1 MTAIAKQVEDF
12 LSSSAPFDMLNE
24 AQRSDLIRNADLLYV
39 TKDNAGQFGAK
50 ESRLYLI
57 QSGQFSVEDGE
68 GAARHLSEGDYFNYT
83 AILDNQTYPLSVTVD
98 SPGLIYSFAASD
110 VTGLL
115 DLVEVSSFFN
125 GLRNNALQNHAIA
138 DSNSMWLY
146 KSLTDVVS
154 KAPVAAH
161 CDTTIVE
168 AAKLMTQEKVSSL
181 LVTENEKL
189 IGIVTDRDLRSRV
202 VAEAFDT
209 HRAVRDIMTATPT
222 QIGSNRTL
230 FDAMSLMTEKNIHHL
245 PVIDHLSQS
254 PMGMITASDIIRH
267 QRGNVL
273 FIIGEL
279 TKANSLYE
287 LIRLSWQL
295 PHYFAAHAKRAGDY
309 DIAGKILSQAT
320 DVMTRK
326 LIGFFQQDN
335 GKAPMMFAWLV
346 YGSQAREDQTT
357 GSDQDSGLLLASKPN
372 EKQAAYFAEMTDYV
386 CKGLAKCGIKL
397 CDGNIMASNP
407 KLRLALD
414 DAVSEA
420 QQWVNSPTKE
430 AIMHFNIFLDVR
442 CAAGDASLFKELQ
455 KRRAPLLKQKMFLAA
470 LARASN
476 EVSVPLSMFQ
486 KFSYEKGRKQK
497 DTIDLKT
504 RAVAL
509 INNIARIYALA
520 DGITLPNTVTRL
532 ESLSE
537 KSELSSKDAANL
549 KDIWIFLNRLRWRHQ
564 LENKVTD
571 NLVSVST
578 LSSIQKHQL
587 KAGFKAIERAN
598 EAMVMKFSGGV
609 G

>member
-12 LSSSAPFDMLNE
+12 LSTSAPFDMLNE
-24 AQRSDLIRNADLLYV
+24 SQRNDLIRHADLIYV
-39 TKDNAGQFGAK
+39 TEDNTKHLAT
-50 ESRLYLI
+50 SNPRLYLI
-57 QSGQFSVEDGE
+57 QSGQFSIEDGE
-68 GAARHLSEGDYFNYT
+68 GTARHLSEGDYFNYA
-83 AILDNQTYPLSVTVD
+83 AILDKRTYPLSVHVD
-98 SPGLIYSFAASD
+98 SPGLVYSFAAED
-110 VTGLL
+110 LL
-115 DLVEVSSFFN
+115 PLLELVEVNSFFT
-125 GLRNNALQNHAIA
+125 GLRNNALQNNAIA

-146 KSLTDVVS
+146 KSLTNS
-154 KAPVAAH
+154 
-161 CDTTIVE
+161 
-168 AAKLMTQEKVSSL
+168 
-181 LVTENEKL
+181 
-189 IGIVTDRDLRSRV
+189 
-202 VAEAFDT
+202 
-209 HRAVRDIMTATPT
+209 
-222 QIGSNRTL
+222 RTL
-230 FDAMSLMTEKNIHHL
+230 FDAMALMTENNIHHL

-254 PMGMITASDIIRH
+254 PVGMVTASDIIRH

-279 TKANSLYE
+279 TKANNLYE
-287 LIRLSWQL
+287 LTRLSWQL

-357 GSDQDSGLLLASKPN
+357 GSDQDSGLLLASTPN
-372 EKQAAYFAEMTDYV
+372 EKQAAYFADMTDYV

-407 KLRLALD
+407 ELRLSVD
-414 DAVSEA
+414 EAVKEA
-420 QQWVNSPTKE
+420 ERWVASPTNK

-442 CAAGDASLFKELQ
+442 CAAGDTSLFKQLQ
-455 KRRAPLLKQKMFLAA
+455 KRRGPLLQQKMFLAA
-470 LARASN
+470 LARNSN
-476 EVSVPLSMFQ
+476 SVSVPLSMFQ

-520 DGITLPNTVTRL
+520 DGITLPNTVARL
-532 ESLSE
+532 ESLSDS
-537 KSELSSKDAANL
+537 SELSSKDAANL

-564 LENKVTD
+564 LDNKVTD
-571 NLVSVST
+571 NHVSVSM

-598 EAMVMKFSGGV
+598 EAMIMKFSGGV